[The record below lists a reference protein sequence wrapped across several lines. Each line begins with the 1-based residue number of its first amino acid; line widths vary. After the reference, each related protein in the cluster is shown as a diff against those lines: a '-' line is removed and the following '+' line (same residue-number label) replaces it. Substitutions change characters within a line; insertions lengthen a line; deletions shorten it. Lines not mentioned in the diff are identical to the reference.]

1 MAAPKKRIGSSTPGA
16 KLINKGGA
24 STTPNVAAKKS
35 KGGSNVKGTK
45 KR

>member
-1 MAAPKKRIGSSTPGA
+1 MATPKKRPGSTPGA

-24 STTPNVAAKKS
+24 SKSPNTAAKKAR
-35 KGGSNVKGTK
+35 GGSNTKGTPK

>member
-1 MAAPKKRIGSSTPGA
+1 MKKRPMPGKSTPGA

-24 STTPNVAAKKS
+24 SNTPNVAAKKA
-35 KGGSNVKGTK
+35 KGGSNTKGSK